1 MMKTSLLYLFCFC
14 CLAVWPLS
22 GRASAALEPVYLL
35 LPDSFDNC
43 AQSQTPGQVFD
54 WRQIKAGQGYCLAM
68 NLVVK
73 EVPQDSLA
81 LLVSALGASRLY
93 IDGQLIASN
102 GQPALGAANEVPGQ
116 IEFLYHLPAAA
127 IQMGT
132 HSLRMQLSTQR
143 APQNFMQYFYAVE
156 LIDSQRFLQARQQQ
170 HLLTLLLC
178 GALLMAGALVAV
190 LGISL
195 GRYRHW
201 LVFSLLA
208 LVTAG
213 LLIAESWR
221 ALFGYLYPLH
231 YLRLHVIWALAFSFS
246 ALLPIYFLF
255 LYRIILP
262 RYLWPVIVLL
272 FVINYFLP
280 LSQDGKVLLLM
291 LLGLLL
297 SLLICILAFYRQRQ
311 TYFNL
316 LVLCLALGLYVSRG
330 WYFAEQG
337 FVWVVLLLMLPL
349 LYQLIRQWVNDQRKA
364 ESSLR
369 LENQLLH
376 KSLQPHFL
384 MNCLTMVNELQRENP
399 LQAEQFIQALSEEFR
414 LLNQYAGQP
423 LISLAQEIH
432 LCRNYLQLMAI
443 RLQQP
448 HQLRLTG
455 EYDGVCLP
463 PASLLVL
470 LENAFSHNKYAQA
483 VHFLVEL
490 AFAKEKITI
499 TVYLPLGSK
508 RLHQGS
514 GTGMAYLQTSMQH
527 SFDGKAKV
535 VSTMD
540 GKYWLVCI
548 ELPL

>member
-1 MMKTSLLYLFCFC
+1 MMKTSLIYLLCFC
-14 CLAVWPLS
+14 CLAAWPLS
-22 GRASAALEPVYLL
+22 GRASVALETVYL

-43 AQSQTPGQVFD
+43 AQSQIPGQVFD
-54 WRQIKAGQGYCLAM
+54 WRQIKAGQDYCLAM
-68 NLVVK
+68 DLVVK
-73 EVPQDSLA
+73 ETPHNSLA

-93 IDGQLIASN
+93 LDGQLIASN
-102 GQPALGAANEVPGQ
+102 GQPVSRVENEIPGQ
-116 IEFLYHLPAAA
+116 IEFLYHLPTAAVQ
-127 IQMGT
+127 IGT
-132 HSLRMQLSTQR
+132 HSLRMQLSTQS
-143 APQNFMQYFYAVE
+143 APQNFMQYLYALE
-156 LIDSQRFLQARQQQ
+156 LIDSQTFLQKRQQQ

-221 ALFGYLYPLH
+221 SLFGYLYPLH
-231 YLRLHVIWALAFSFS
+231 YVRLQVIWVLAFIFS

-255 LYRIILP
+255 LYRISLP
-262 RYLWPVIVLL
+262 RYLWPVMVLL

-297 SLLICILAFYRQRQ
+297 SLLICILAFYHQRK
-311 TYFNL
+311 TYLNL
-316 LVLCLALGLYVSRG
+316 LILCLALGLYVCSG

-349 LYQLIRQWVNDQRKA
+349 LYQLIRQWVIDQRKA
-364 ESSLR
+364 EFSLQ

-399 LQAEQFIQALSEEFR
+399 MQAEQFIQALSEEFR
-414 LLNQYAGQP
+414 LLNQHAGQP

-432 LCRNYLQLMAI
+432 LCRNYLELMAI
-443 RLQQP
+443 RLQQS
-448 HQLRLTG
+448 HQLHVIG
-455 EYDGVCLP
+455 ESDVAYLP

-483 VHFLVEL
+483 VDFVVEL
-490 AFAKEKITI
+490 RFAKEKITI
-499 TVYLPLGSK
+499 NIRLPLGSK
-508 RLHQGS
+508 RQHQGS
-514 GTGMAYLQTSMQH
+514 GTGMAYLQRSMQH

-540 GKYWLVCI
+540 EKYWLVCI